1 MVQISQIKDRAQ
13 QGKRTI
19 DQLCSVK
26 RYLKTSD
33 KFKLAEEYK
42 DVIQQHKDDFNG
54 AIPFIGFVYFH
65 LLVIKYYTNIDIEM
79 SYSCF
84 DELMES
90 DILPLVLGYID
101 TDYNLLLK
109 VCNLNLGK
117 E

>member
-33 KFKLAEEYK
+33 KFKLA
-42 DVIQQHKDDFNG
+42 D
-54 AIPFIGFVYFH
+54 FH

-101 TDYNLLLK
+101 ADYNLLLK